1 MLLARIIASADGER
15 ALMMHL
21 NGSGYLT
28 NADARI
34 NHREISA
41 INGGSRKQSVGHL
54 ALQAHRI
61 SVSVDRWSDG
71 QRVEDRRDDHEQR
84 RVGEVAAGTDPGQK
98 EQEKFLMIS
107 ILRQGELKK
116 NRLYTYRRP

>member
-1 MLLARIIASADGER
+1 
-15 ALMMHL
+15 MMVHL

-41 INGGSRKQSVGHL
+41 IKGGSRKQSVGHL

-61 SVSVDRWSDG
+61 PVSVDRWSDG

-84 RVGEVAAGTDPGQK
+84 RVGEVSAGTDSSQN
-98 EQEKFLMIS
+98 EQEKLLRIS
-107 ILRQGELKK
+107 ILPQGGELIEH
-116 NRLYTYRRP
+116 TYRRP